1 MTLLVTSIFIL
12 GYLLIALEYRINIDK
27 AATAIFIGVLSWLTL
42 FIGHLALGQ
51 SLAPLEAGL
60 MHHLAE
66 AASILFFLLGAM
78 TIVEVIDSYD
88 GFRFVLRLLR
98 VRSLWG
104 FLVLATTLTFF
115 LSATIDNLTTTLVM
129 GSILQ
134 RVIPAENRN
143 VRLLALSLIVLASNA
158 GGAWSPLGDV
168 TTTMLWIKG
177 CITEKNIILKIFL
190 PSLVSVAIPLLIL
203 GRLLRGAQLEIPTQ
217 ADSELPK
224 RSSLVIFL
232 VGLGGI
238 LAVPAM
244 KIFLGLPPFMGMLL
258 SMAIVWMITE
268 LFYQRFKSTI
278 DDPARL
284 RIDSALQ
291 VIDTP
296 SLLFFLGI
304 LLAVGALSEVG
315 ILRGMANFLINKI
328 GNMDVV
334 IYILGLISAI
344 VDNVPLVAIVIEMFP
359 LSTFPT
365 DHRIWEFLAY
375 CVGVGGNLLII
386 GSAAGV
392 VAMGIEK
399 IEFFW
404 YLKRISWIAFLSYT
418 AGALFYVLLV

>member
-1 MTLLVTSIFIL
+1 MTLLVASIFIV
-12 GYLLIALEYRINIDK
+12 GYLLIAFEHRLNVDK
-27 AATAIFIGVLSWLTL
+27 AATAILIGVLSWLAL
-42 FIGHLALGQ
+42 FAGHLALGEG
-51 SLAPLEAGL
+51 LDPLEAAL

-88 GFRFVLRLLR
+88 GFRFVVRLLR

-104 FLVLATTLTFF
+104 FLVLTTLLTFF
-115 LSATIDNLTTTLVM
+115 LSAVIDNLTTTLVM

-134 RVIPAENRN
+134 RVIPAENRSTRR
-143 VRLLALSLIVLASNA
+143 VALSLIVLVSNA

-177 CITEKNIILKIFL
+177 CVTEKNIILKTFL
-190 PSLVSVAIPLLIL
+190 PSLVSVAIPLFIL
-203 GRLLRGAQLEIPTQ
+203 GRSFRGASLEMPTQ
-217 ADSELPK
+217 TDSGLPK
-224 RSSLVIFL
+224 RDSFVIFA
-232 VGLGGI
+232 VGVGGI
-238 LAVPAM
+238 LAVPVM

-258 SMAIVWMITE
+258 SMAVVWLITE
-268 LFYQRFKSTI
+268 LFYQRLRGKV
-278 DDPARL
+278 DDPTRL

-304 LLAVGALSEVG
+304 LLAVGALAEVG
-315 ILRGMANFLINKI
+315 LLRQVATFLMGSIQNL
-328 GNMDVV
+328 DLV
-334 IYILGLISAI
+334 IYILGLISAV

-359 LSTFPT
+359 LSAFPT

-375 CVGVGGNLLII
+375 SAGVGGNLLII

-392 VAMGIEK
+392 VAMGLEK

-404 YLKRISWIAFLSYT
+404 YFRRISWVAFVGYT
-418 AGALFYVLLV
+418 AGALAYVLLA